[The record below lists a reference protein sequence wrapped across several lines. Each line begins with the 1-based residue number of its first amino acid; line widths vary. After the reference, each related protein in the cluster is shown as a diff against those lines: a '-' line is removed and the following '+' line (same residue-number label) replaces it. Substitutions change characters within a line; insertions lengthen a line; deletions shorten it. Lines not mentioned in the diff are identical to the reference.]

1 MAPHKNQNKK
11 DSGDDRLRKT
21 KKSNAG
27 KKATNRLDSKTSSMG
42 RRIQAV
48 EVILGGVLVQEV
60 IWTDR
65 IFQAFY
71 IDVLSGYLHLGV
83 GRFGFPKVGFS

>member
-21 KKSNAG
+21 KKNNAS

-60 IWTDR
+60 I
-65 IFQAFY
+65 
-71 IDVLSGYLHLGV
+71 
-83 GRFGFPKVGFS
+83 